1 MSPVPAVYLMLFFNG
16 DNPVTPSKPGEPM
29 RLSGQKRSCL
39 GARDTTAPRYR
50 EREFH
55 FEGSFMDVLST
66 LRMLNEIGIFF
77 YTLSAQCFV
86 SWPKAT
92 SRNMCYHI
100 CDS

>member
-1 MSPVPAVYLMLFFNG
+1 
-16 DNPVTPSKPGEPM
+16 M

-39 GARDTTAPRYR
+39 GARDTTALRYK

-66 LRMLNEIGIFF
+66 LRMLNEIGFF
-77 YTLSAQCFV
+77 SYRLSAQCFV

-92 SRNMCYHI
+92 NKYVLPYR
-100 CDS
+100 